1 MLIGDD
7 YYNHVAVAI
16 AIAVVVAVCT
26 VATATTAVVAERTRT
41 NNSKRILSHFPV
53 RERARASG
61 GSEVNEDVEVVDVR
75 VAK

>member
-7 YYNHVAVAI
+7 YHNHVAVAI

-41 NNSKRILSHFPV
+41 NNTKRILSRFSVH
-53 RERARASG
+53 ERARATG
-61 GSEVNEDVEVVDVR
+61 GSEVLEDVAVVR
-75 VAK
+75 VA